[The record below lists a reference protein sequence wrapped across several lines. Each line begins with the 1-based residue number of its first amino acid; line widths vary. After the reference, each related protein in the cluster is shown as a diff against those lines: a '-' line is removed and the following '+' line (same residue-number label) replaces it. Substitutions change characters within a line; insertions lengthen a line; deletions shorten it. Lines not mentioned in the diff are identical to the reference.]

1 MRKRAGKQ
9 GIRALR
15 PAPSEEAPTERRQK
29 NKPGQQR
36 CRETEQQ
43 SAKQM
48 IVGEG
53 QSYGLEKKWV
63 DKRYPATTN
72 KKMECPASFHLLE
85 KWPGIQNVGM
95 RELPM
100 QQAQEPTAN
109 QSNICAA
116 GNADLRSV
124 SFGNV
129 HENGTDYAAEKRP
142 D

>member
-53 QSYGLEKKWV
+53 QSYGLEKKG
-63 DKRYPATTN
+63 N
-72 KKMECPASFHLLE
+72 QGSGNQGSGLE
-85 KWPGIQNVGM
+85 KMHII
-95 RELPM
+95 R
-100 QQAQEPTAN
+100 
-109 QSNICAA
+109 
-116 GNADLRSV
+116 RS
-124 SFGNV
+124 
-129 HENGTDYAAEKRP
+129 
-142 D
+142 